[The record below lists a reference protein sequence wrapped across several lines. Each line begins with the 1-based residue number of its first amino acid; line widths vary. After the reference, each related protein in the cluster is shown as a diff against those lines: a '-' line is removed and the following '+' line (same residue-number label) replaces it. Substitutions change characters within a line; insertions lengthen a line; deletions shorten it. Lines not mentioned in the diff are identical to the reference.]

1 MMIYSV
7 ISLLLGCCRRF
18 TEEVVNLKAVCEVYG
33 NMFQL
38 QLQFAAISAAVCCL
52 LSTGLAQ
59 DSKCF
64 RQFVFDYCLV
74 E

>member
-1 MMIYSV
+1 
-7 ISLLLGCCRRF
+7 
-18 TEEVVNLKAVCEVYG
+18 
-33 NMFQL
+33 MFQL

-74 E
+74 EWNGDLAAFLRVNMLHTTDSNVELAEWPPIQVYV